1 MNTPPRGPRLSFAD
15 AASLLLLAAIWGGS
29 FLFMRV
35 AAPQFGPLAL
45 IEVRV
50 AVAALFLTAV
60 SLWRGE
66 ARALRGLTGPLV
78 VLGAFNSALPFVLFA
93 YATLAL
99 PAGFASVLN
108 ATVPLFVATIG
119 AVWLGERFG
128 PRRLLGLALGFA
140 GVVALVWP
148 KLGATDERLAVAAGL
163 AASVSYAACAHY
175 TKRRFAQV
183 SPLAIATGS
192 QIAAALLLAPLA
204 AWHLPSA
211 VPGPL
216 AWAAVLA
223 LGVVCTAVAYLV
235 YFRLVARVDPTHA
248 SVVTYL
254 VPVFGIAWGA
264 LFLGETITLG
274 MLAGAAVVL
283 VGVVLVT
290 RRGRA
295 A

>member
-1 MNTPPRGPRLSFAD
+1 MTTLPRAAAFSLAD
-15 AASLLLLAAIWGGS
+15 AASLLFLAAIWGGS

-50 AVAALFLTAV
+50 AIAALFLLSV

-66 ARALRGLTGPLV
+66 ARALLRDTGPLV
-78 VLGAFNSALPFVLFA
+78 LLGAFNSALPFVLFA
-93 YATLAL
+93 YATLSL

-108 ATVPLFVATIG
+108 ATVPLFVALIG

-128 PRRLLGLALGFA
+128 PRRVVGLALGFA

-163 AASVSYAACAHY
+163 AASVSYAVCGHY
-175 TKRRFAQV
+175 TKRRFARV

-204 AWHLPSA
+204 AWHLPATLPDARAWFA
-211 VPGPL
+211 V
-216 AWAAVLA
+216 VA
-223 LGVVCTAVAYLV
+223 LGVLCTAVAYLV
-235 YFRLVARVDPTHA
+235 YFRLVARVDATHA

-264 LFLGETITLG
+264 LFLGEVVTLA
-274 MLAGAAVVL
+274 MLVGAAVVL
-283 VGVVLVT
+283 AGVVLVT
-290 RRGRA
+290 RRARA
-295 A
+295 